1 MTRLGF
7 LGFEM
12 PQQMAHFLEECV
24 ILWETLNT
32 RLSNIMLFK
41 VLKMVFNIYFLFP
54 TQIDQLL
61 VQQKVELVEGNVVC
75 FFYLYIFLL
84 ILYEYF
90 ACVEI
95 K

>member
-12 PQQMAHFLEECV
+12 PQQMTHILEECV

-75 FFYLYIFLL
+75 FFLFI
-84 ILYEYF
+84 YF
-90 ACVEI
+90 FTDI
-95 K
+95 I

>member
-1 MTRLGF
+1 MTR

-12 PQQMAHFLEECV
+12 PQQMAHILEECV
-24 ILWETLNT
+24 ILWKTLNT

-41 VLKMVFNIYFLFP
+41 VLKMVFNINFLFP

-61 VQQKVELVEGNVVC
+61 VQQKVEMVEGNVVW
-75 FFYLYIFLL
+75 FFIYISFLL

>member
-1 MTRLGF
+1 MTR

-12 PQQMAHFLEECV
+12 PQQMTHILEECV
-24 ILWETLNT
+24 ILWKTLNT

-41 VLKMVFNIYFLFP
+41 VLKMVFNMYFLFP

-61 VQQKVELVEGNVVC
+61 VQQKVEMVEGNVVW
-75 FFYLYIFLL
+75 FFIYISFLL

>member
-12 PQQMAHFLEECV
+12 PQQMAHILEECV
-24 ILWETLNT
+24 ILWKTLNT

-61 VQQKVELVEGNVVC
+61 VQQKVEMVEGNVVC
-75 FFYLYIFLL
+75 FFIYICFLL

>member
-12 PQQMAHFLEECV
+12 PQQMAHILEECV
-24 ILWETLNT
+24 ILWKTLNT

-61 VQQKVELVEGNVVC
+61 VQQKVEMVEGNVVW
-75 FFYLYIFLL
+75 FFYLYIFFTD
-84 ILYEYF
+84 I
-90 ACVEI
+90 I
-95 K
+95 